1 MKKICLLFITISFLF
16 MSGCTTSVKTNP
28 KEEKTINIQIEKEVP
43 KPEAE
48 KPRTTITRILPKT
61 YSSGEPLLV
70 TLKVKPIPG
79 TTGVIIEE
87 TLPPNWKITSATP
100 AWMKYEEGAYKW
112 LIFERNLK
120 EFEVKYEVTIPNK
133 EKGVKEFKGIGVTF
147 KEKNFPIEGD
157 NSINHN

>member
-1 MKKICLLFITISFLF
+1 
-16 MSGCTTSVKTNP
+16 
-28 KEEKTINIQIEKEVP
+28 
-43 KPEAE
+43 
-48 KPRTTITRILPKT
+48 
-61 YSSGEPLLV
+61 
-70 TLKVKPIPG
+70 
-79 TTGVIIEE
+79 
-87 TLPPNWKITSATP
+87 
-100 AWMKYEEGAYKW
+100 MKYEEGAYKW